1 MTHPNTSAADWL
13 DAVEALAKRA
23 RQPGESFE
31 QAFARVTAKGPGA
44 AFLALHR
51 DPRGRLP
58 EPVHITRKG
67 DAAEAA
73 EARLHRMAVSKA
85 RDSGESYEMAMSRL
99 LATPEGLEL
108 WQAARDEDPRRC
120 AD

>member
-1 MTHPNTSAADWL
+1 MTHPTAADWL

-58 EPVHITRKG
+58 EPVHITRKS

-85 RDSGESYEMAMSRL
+85 RGSGETYEDAMSGV
-99 LATPEGLEL
+99 LATPEGVAL
-108 WQAARDEDPRRC
+108 WQAARDAEPRRC
-120 AD
+120 AE